1 MNLLASF
8 WNARSRNRTLKAAVG
23 TCILMVFPG
32 CKIPGLC
39 APAPFR
45 PLPEAFDKNNDPS
58 QGVIGS
64 ENSSQLG
71 WAQFF
76 NDPTLN
82 SLIAESLQGN
92 QELKILAQEIR
103 IANNEILARRGSL
116 FPFVSLGTRA
126 GIEKSSRFTRNGAVE
141 ESLEAA
147 PGRGFPE
154 PLPDFLVAADVSWE
168 IDIWRKLRNAR
179 DAATLRYLGT
189 RAGRNYVVTRLVS
202 ELAEN
207 YYELLALDNQLLT
220 LQKTIDIQTKSLET
234 ARALKDAARGTELA
248 VQRFQAEVQKNE
260 SLILLIQQKIVEAEN
275 RINFIAGR
283 FPQPV
288 ERPSVEF
295 LDLTLNALNVGIP
308 SQQLLFRADIQQAER
323 EVAAA
328 GLDVRVARA
337 QFFPSLVLT
346 AGVGYQAFN
355 TKYLFSSPESLIYGA
370 AGGLVGPLI
379 NRAAIKADYMNANA
393 RQLQAIYDY
402 QQTVLTAH
410 IEVVNHLSTVENFGK
425 SIEVKRRQLESLEAS
440 VDNATKL
447 FQNARG
453 EYIDVLLSQRDLMEA
468 IMDLIETKQKQ
479 LAAVIS
485 AYQALGGGGYAGDF
499 LIDEIEHLDLIPQ
512 EEAIEQELQE
522 AMDNSSA
529 APTAIPPGQLEEPV
543 EVISGATTALPRPP
557 EKSFRWVAWRNRHS
571 AAKDAATWT

>member
-23 TCILMVFPG
+23 TCILMAFPG

-58 QGVIGS
+58 QGIIGS

-76 NDPTLN
+76 DDPTLN

-103 IANNEILARRGSL
+103 IANNEILSRRGSL

-147 PGRGFPE
+147 PGKGFPE

-189 RAGRNYVVTRLVS
+189 RSGRNYVVTRLVS

-220 LQKTIDIQTKSLET
+220 LQKTIEIQTKSLET

-248 VQRFQAEVQKNE
+248 VQRFQAEVQKNQ

-283 FPQPV
+283 FPQQV

-328 GLDVRVARA
+328 GLDIRVARA
-337 QFFPSLVLT
+337 QFFPSLVLS
-346 AGVGYQAFN
+346 AGVGYQAFH

-410 IEVVNHLSTVENFGK
+410 IEVVNRLSTVENFGK

-468 IMDLIETKQKQ
+468 RMDLIETKQKQ

-485 AYQALGGGGYAGDF
+485 AYQALGGGGDAGDF
-499 LIDEIEHLDLIPQ
+499 SFDEIEHLDLIPQ
-512 EEAIEQELQE
+512 EEAIELELQE
-522 AMDNSSA
+522 AMKTPSDSPRGQIEEPEDVISSA
-529 APTAIPPGQLEEPV
+529 
-543 EVISGATTALPRPP
+543 TTVVLP
-557 EKSFRWVAWRNRHS
+557 
-571 AAKDAATWT
+571 